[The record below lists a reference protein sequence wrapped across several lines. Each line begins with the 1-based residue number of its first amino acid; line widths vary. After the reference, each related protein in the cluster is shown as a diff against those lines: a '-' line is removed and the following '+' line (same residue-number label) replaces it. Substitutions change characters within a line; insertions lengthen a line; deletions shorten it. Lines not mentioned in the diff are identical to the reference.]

1 MNNILKFNPALPV
14 IRNLQWVAKARSKED
29 ARYELTLICIQND
42 MAIATD
48 GHRMHCCDTQGLF
61 SQDQDGLWEVIKN
74 TNKDFIMSK
83 VETDKKYPEWERA
96 FEPIRPE
103 MKTVNCRGGDK
114 GGLYVMES
122 FWTIAREFEIENES
136 LNYNYLQDLLNDNF
150 TAYLPTDQFKPV
162 QFQNETKFGLIMPFK
177 TITV

>member
-1 MNNILKFNPALPV
+1 MPV
-14 IRNLQWVAKARSKED
+14 IQDLQWVAKARSKED
-29 ARYELTLICIQND
+29 TRYALTLICIQDN

-48 GHRMHCCDTQGLF
+48 GHRMHCCDTQELF

-74 TNKDFIMSK
+74 TKKDFIMSK
-83 VETDKKYPEWERA
+83 IETDRKYFEWEQT

-114 GGLYVMES
+114 DGLNAMAA

-136 LNYNYLQDLLNDNF
+136 LNYNYLQDLLNDHF
-150 TAYLPTDQFKPV
+150 TAYLPTELYKPV
-162 QFQNETKFGLIMPFK
+162 QFQNNTKIGLIMPFK
-177 TITV
+177 TVSI